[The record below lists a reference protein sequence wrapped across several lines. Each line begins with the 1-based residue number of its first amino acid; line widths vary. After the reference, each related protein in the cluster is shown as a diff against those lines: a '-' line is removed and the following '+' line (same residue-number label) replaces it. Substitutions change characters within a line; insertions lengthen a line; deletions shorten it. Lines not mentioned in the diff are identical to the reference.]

1 MDRIYLYK
9 QNKYD
14 LKEIKRIVEK
24 IFQKSGFTDELVV
37 GKTAFLKVNLLR
49 SSSPDK
55 AVTTHPVFVRAVA
68 EVLLKYGLKVVV
80 GDSPAGPFTIF
91 SLKNIYRDCGLTSEL
106 ENTNATLNYNTE
118 VINIRCDESFKLKEF
133 ETFKALVEADLII
146 NLPKL
151 KTHTMMRYTGAVKN
165 MFGAI
170 VGLTKANYHMRLQ
183 KADNF
188 AHHLIDLV
196 ECIKPDFNLM
206 DGVVGMEGDGPSSGN
221 PVNSSII
228 LGGKNPHAMDKVAID
243 FMGFKEEDIFTV
255 KLARERGLFGEIEL
269 IGNRLPSMNFKEPKA
284 TQVTFLPP
292 TLPKPL
298 EAFLLDA
305 LKANIKFNRKKC
317 ISCGDCKRSCPAD
330 VIFYDKEK
338 LPYYDKKGCISCF
351 CCHEVC
357 PVEAIDVKNPFFAR
371 LLRG

>member
-1 MDRIYLYK
+1 MDKIFIYK
-9 QNKYD
+9 QDKYN

-24 IFQKSGFTDELVV
+24 IFQKSGFVKELSP

-49 SSSPDK
+49 GANPEK
-55 AVTTHPVFVRAVA
+55 AVTTHPVFVRGVA
-68 EVLLKYGLKVVV
+68 EVLLKYGLKVIV

-91 SLKNIYRDCGLTSEL
+91 SLKKIYKECGLISEF
-106 ENTNATLNYNTE
+106 ENTDIELNYDTE
-118 VINIRCDESFKLKEF
+118 ILNIRCEDSLKLKEF
-133 ETFKALVEADLII
+133 ETFKSLLDADLII

-206 DGVVGMEGDGPSSGN
+206 DGIVGMEGDGPSSGE
-221 PVNSSII
+221 PINSNII
-228 LGGKNPHAMDKVAID
+228 LGGKNPHALDKVAID
-243 FMGFKEEDIFTV
+243 FMGFKEEDIYTV
-255 KLARERGLFGEIEL
+255 KLARERGLFQEIDL
-269 IGNRLPSMNFKEPKA
+269 IGNRLLNMNFKLPKA
-284 TQVTFLPP
+284 TQITFLPS
-292 TLPKPL
+292 TLPKFL
-298 EAFLLDA
+298 EDILLDA
-305 LKANIKFNRKKC
+305 LKANINFDRNVC
-317 ISCGDCKRSCPAD
+317 ISCGDCGRSCPAK
-330 VIFYDKEK
+330 VIFYDDKN
-338 LPYYDKKGCISCF
+338 LPCYDKKGCISCF

-357 PVEAIDVKNPFFAR
+357 PVDAINVKNPILAS

>member
-1 MDRIYLYK
+1 MDKIYIYK
-9 QNKYD
+9 QDKYD
-14 LKEIKRIVEK
+14 LKEIKRIIEK
-24 IFQKSGFTDELVV
+24 IFQKSGFTEELIP

-49 SSSPDK
+49 ASHPDK
-55 AVTTHPVFVRAVA
+55 AVTTHPIFVRGVA
-68 EVLLKYGLKVVV
+68 EVLLKYGLRVIV

-91 SLKNIYRDCGLTSEL
+91 SLKNIYKECGLIKEL
-106 ENTNATLNYNTE
+106 EDIDVEFNYNTE
-118 VINIRCDESFKLKEF
+118 VVNVRCDNSLKLKEF
-133 ETFKALVEADLII
+133 ETFKALLDADLII

-183 KADNF
+183 RADNF
-188 AHHLIDLV
+188 AHHLVDLV

-206 DGVVGMEGDGPSSGN
+206 DGIVGMEGDGPSSGD
-221 PVNSSII
+221 PINSGII

-243 FMGFKEEDIFTV
+243 FMGYEEEEIYTV
-255 KLARERGLFGEIEL
+255 KYARDRGLFDEIDL
-269 IGNRLPSMNFKEPKA
+269 IGNRVIPMNFKEPKG

-292 TLPKPL
+292 NLPKFI
-298 EAFLLDA
+298 EEILLDA
-305 LKANIKFNRKKC
+305 LKANIVFDRKKC

-330 VIFYDKEK
+330 VIHYDKEK

-357 PVEAIDVKNPFFAR
+357 PVEAIDAKNPIFAKI
-371 LLRG
+371 LRG